1 MSEESDRC
9 QDSRRCTRGS
19 GGPGSGGRGRRGAG
33 RWFIPGSGYAA
44 CFLLALG
51 CESMAPR
58 IPLTYP
64 EARRSD
70 QTDDYFGTSVPDPYR
85 WMEDLQSPEVE
96 EWVKAENALS
106 VPFLEA
112 LPGRDAIGSRLTE
125 LWNYERFGV
134 PFKEGTLYFFTRND
148 GLQDQ
153 DVVLVAEALDAEP
166 RVLIDPNTFSDDAT
180 VALAGMSVSPDGRYV
195 AYATSD
201 GGTDWN
207 TWHVKEVASGR
218 ELPDAVAF
226 TKFTS
231 ASWLPNGAGFFY
243 SRYPAG
249 PGGEG
254 DGQAQVRIYFHS
266 VGSPQDQD
274 ELVYEVAGSESQNPY
289 GTVTEDGRYLVIEL
303 FEGYDANAVLY
314 RDLGA
319 PGGRVEPVLAR
330 WDALYTFIG
339 NDGPLF
345 FFHTNKNAP
354 RNRVIAV
361 DIRSPEPENWTVIL
375 PEASE
380 TLESASYVGGHFVGQ
395 FLRDAR
401 SLVRVFDGS
410 GRLVR
415 EVDLPGIGSAS
426 GFGGHA
432 ADPETFFSFESYT
445 VPPRIY
451 RYDVTTG
458 VSALFREARVDIDP
472 AAYETVQLFF
482 QSKDGTRVPMF
493 LTYRKGLERDRQN
506 PTLLYGYGG
515 FNIPETPSFSVARM
529 VWLEMGGVFA
539 DAILRGGGEYGEAW
553 HLAGTKTRKQNVFD
567 DFIAA
572 AQYLVREGYTSTP
585 SLAIQGASNGGLLVG
600 AVLTQ
605 RPDLFGAAL
614 PAVGVLDMLRYH
626 TASLNAR
633 QWSSDYGLSENEEE
647 FRALYAY
654 SPYHN
659 VREGTCYPPTLVT
672 TADRDDRVVPW
683 NSFKFG
689 AALQDAQGCEN
700 PILVR
705 VETRA
710 GHGAGKPT
718 WMRIEEVTDA
728 WAFLRWALKF

>member
-1 MSEESDRC
+1 MKEGSE
-9 QDSRRCTRGS
+9 RGE
-19 GGPGSGGRGRRGAG
+19 GGRCCIRRLGAPGRVAGGRFGGRAWLAPFLGA
-33 RWFIPGSGYAA
+33 AA
-44 CFLLALG
+44 CFLLCLG
-51 CESMAPR
+51 CEFMGPR
-58 IPLTYP
+58 LPLTYP
-64 EARRSD
+64 EARRS
-70 QTDDYFGTSVPDPYR
+70 QGTDAYFGTPVPDPYR
-85 WMEDLQSPEVE
+85 WMETLESPEVDR
-96 EWVKAENALS
+96 WVEAENAVS

-112 LPGRDAIGSRLTE
+112 MPGRESIGSRLTE
-125 LWNYERFGV
+125 LWNYKRFGV
-134 PFKEGTLYFFTRND
+134 PFKEGGRYFFTRND

-153 DVVLVAEALDAEP
+153 DVVLVTEALDDEP

-180 VALAGMSVSPDGRYV
+180 VALAGMSVSPDGRYI

-207 TWHVKEVASGR
+207 TWHVKEVGSGQD
-218 ELPDAVAF
+218 LPDMVAF

-231 ASWLPNGAGFFY
+231 ASWLPSGKGFFY
-243 SRYPAG
+243 SRYPEG
-249 PGGEG
+249 PDGEG
-254 DGQAQVRIYFHS
+254 DGQAPVRIFFHS
-266 VGSPQDQD
+266 VGSSQDQD
-274 ELVYEVAGSESQNPY
+274 ELVYEVRGAGTQNPY
-289 GTVTEDGRYLVIEL
+289 GAVTEDGRYLVIDL
-303 FEGYDANAVLY
+303 FEGYQVNAVYY

-319 PGGRVEPVLAR
+319 PGGRVEPLLDR

-339 NDGPLF
+339 SEGPVF
-345 FFHTNKNAP
+345 FFHTNKDAP
-354 RNRVIAV
+354 RNRVVAI
-361 DIRSPEPENWTVIL
+361 DIRSPEPENWDVIV
-375 PEASE
+375 PEAGE

-395 FLRDAR
+395 YLRDAK
-401 SLVRVFDGS
+401 SLVRVFDRT
-410 GRLVR
+410 GRELR
-415 EVDLPGIGSAS
+415 EVDLPGIGSTG

-432 ADPETFFSFESYT
+432 DDPETFFSFESYR
-445 VPPRIY
+445 VPPRVY
-451 RYDVTTG
+451 RYDVVTG
-458 VSALFREARVDIDP
+458 EVSLWREARVDVDP
-472 AAYETVQLFF
+472 SDYETVEVFF
-482 QSKDGTRVPMF
+482 QSQDGTRVPMF
-493 LTYRKGLERDRQN
+493 LTFRKGLERDGQN

-515 FNIPETPSFSVARM
+515 FNISETPSFSVARM

-539 DAILRGGGEYGEAW
+539 DAILRGGGEYGETW
-553 HLAGTKTRKQNVFD
+553 HEAGTTTRKQNVFD

-585 SLAIQGASNGGLLVG
+585 RLAIQGQSNGGLLVG

-605 RPDLFGAAL
+605 RPELFGAAL
-614 PAVGVLDMLRYH
+614 PAVGVLDMLRYQ

-689 AALQDAQGCEN
+689 AALQHAQGCEN